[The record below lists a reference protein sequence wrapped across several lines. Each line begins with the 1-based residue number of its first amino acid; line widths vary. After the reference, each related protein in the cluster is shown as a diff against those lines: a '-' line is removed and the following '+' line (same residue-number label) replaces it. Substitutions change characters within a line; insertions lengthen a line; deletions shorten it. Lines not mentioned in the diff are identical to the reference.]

1 MKLGTRA
8 SPLARWQAEWVAGQ
22 LRQRGQAV
30 ELVLITTRGDREQVQ
45 AIGAIGGDGLFTKEL
60 QRSLLAGEIDL
71 AVHSLKDL
79 PTDSVP
85 GLVLGA
91 VPPRGPTGDLLV
103 TVEGATLDQLR
114 SGAVVGTGSQRRRA
128 QLLHV
133 RPDLEMKEVRGN
145 VDTRLRKLQAGEY
158 DALVLAEAGLARL
171 GLKTPAMQL
180 LPTTIMLPAI
190 GQGALG
196 VECREADQRTRDA
209 IAVLNDRDTE
219 CAVIAER
226 TMLRTLSGGC
236 LAPVAGWARVAADG
250 QLTLTAVVLSTD
262 GKTKLSAD
270 AKAAPD
276 AAEQLGRNV
285 AEELLRQGAARL
297 IEAARG

>member
-8 SPLARWQAEWVAGQ
+8 SPLARWQAEWVAGE
-22 LRQRGQAV
+22 LRARGQAV
-30 ELVLITTRGDREQVQ
+30 ELVLVTTRGDRDQTQ

-60 QRSLLAGEIDL
+60 QRSLLAGDIDL

-79 PTDSVP
+79 PTDPVP

-91 VPPRGPTGDLLV
+91 VPPRGPTGDMLV
-103 TVEGATLDQLR
+103 TADGLSLDKLR
-114 SGAVVGTGSQRRRA
+114 SGAIIGTGSQRRRA

-145 VDTRLRKLQAGEY
+145 VDTRLRKLQSGEY

-171 GLKTPAMQL
+171 GLTTPGMQL
-180 LPTTIMLPAI
+180 LPTAIMLPAI

-196 VECREADQRTRDA
+196 VECREADQRTRGA
-209 IAVLNDRDTE
+209 IAALNDRHTE

-236 LAPVAGWARVAADG
+236 LAPVAGWGRVAADG
-250 QLTLTAVVLSTD
+250 QLKLRAVVLSAD
-262 GKTKLSAD
+262 GKTKLSAE
-270 AKAAPD
+270 ASGAPD
-276 AAEQLGRNV
+276 VAEQLGRDV
-285 AEELLRQGAARL
+285 ADDLLRQGAARL
-297 IEAARG
+297 IDAARA